1 MNPNTEHNSLKTLGI
16 ERRGVIDGYLM
27 VDRHEAATVKE
38 FLPVQND
45 ENRRIAEAR
54 QADAEKIAELARVEK
69 QLKQKK
75 EKR

>member
-1 MNPNTEHNSLKTLGI
+1 
-16 ERRGVIDGYLM
+16 M

-45 ENRRIAEAR
+45 ENRPVAEAR
-54 QADAEKIAELARVEK
+54 QADAEEIAELARVEK